1 MQNDTQIRRQ
11 LKDVLELARE
21 RLFFERDRTGPGAK
35 FRQELDR
42 GQKERGVA
50 DPFAVHDHYVE
61 LVKEL
66 NSHGDFFWLSLIG
79 QLADVEYLAVARDDA
94 LDERH

>member
-42 GQKERGVA
+42 GQIEQVIGRMNLLDNLDLEMA
-50 DPFAVHDHYVE
+50 AEFARQ
-61 LVKEL
+61 L
-66 NSHGDFFWLSLIG
+66 NRWEFLITAG
-79 QLADVEYLAVARDDA
+79 PLRIDKGMGSPLNPIATF
-94 LDERH
+94 

>member
-42 GQKERGVA
+42 GQIERGVP

-66 NSHGDFFWLSLIG
+66 NSHGDFSGCRWSGSWLTSNIWRC
-79 QLADVEYLAVARDDA
+79 AR
-94 LDERH
+94 